1 MDEKLKNL
9 RVRMTDTKAVTFDH
23 RHKNRVRTSLKNNAP
38 TKQGFLKVIQE
49 RFPAFL
55 TYIVLLVMLSGTGL
69 FASIEMG
76 ILSHESKTAEMKQ
89 QVTPSK
95 EELYTNISQSLESI
109 DSENDREQVRAFTE
123 SYLTNFDN
131 WRISDMN
138 ADYKNHNAILAQ
150 GRITEG
156 FFDKTT
162 FSIWLEPDTGL
173 PLEFVIRNQESSVLE
188 EFQLSRD
195 TVAKSYKQK

>member
-9 RVRMTDTKAVTFDH
+9 RARMTDTKAVTFDH
-23 RHKNRVRTSLKNNAP
+23 RHKNRVRSSLKVTAP
-38 TKQGFLKVIQE
+38 TNKRLLSVIQE

-55 TYIVLLVMLSGTGL
+55 TYIVLLVMLTGTGL
-69 FASIEMG
+69 FAASEMG
-76 ILSHESKTAEMKQ
+76 VLSQETKTAKMKQ
-89 QVTPSK
+89 QVTPTK
-95 EELYTNISQSLESI
+95 EELYTNILQSLESI
-109 DSENDREQVRAFTE
+109 DSENDHEQAKAFTE

-131 WRISDMN
+131 WKISDMD
-138 ADYKNHNAILAQ
+138 ADYKNHNAILVQ

-173 PLEFVIRNQESSVLE
+173 PLEYVIRNQESSVLE
-188 EFQLSRD
+188 EFKLSSD